1 MRRPLLLAVRMCS
14 SMRMSLW
21 TATFARPRGVP
32 LALAALCCAVA
43 LTVLPGSADAAIPTA
58 APALKKGTS
67 GVCIAQILQK
77 GKLVPLRQSVYRYRY
92 VRITKGRNR
101 GKFRRT
107 IILTKAVV
115 KTACITQ
122 CVQLRKKGK
131 ALTPVF
137 RTRRVWVSEPSRGR
151 LVKVKRLRRVWLL
164 GPCSSLPTI
173 AALGTPVTVSVL
185 DRSSLTFD
193 FSAFKR
199 DAPLTGQLRGYVP
212 GKIVEDADNQVILT
226 SGRFDLGRTTMFTD
240 TVCGGQPSDSIRTA
254 DPARLK
260 LDETR
265 QSTLTLGQNGT
276 VSALT
281 YMVLDLPLELR
292 NGDDGCTKP
301 YVSTGYST
309 ANETIRLNGSVG
321 AQGLGVVPLKMS
333 PAEIDLFGCLSPG
346 ATTQPCNGFEVPLPA
361 TVSMSL
367 QVAVVAGP

>member
-1 MRRPLLLAVRMCS
+1 MLFRS
-14 SMRMSLW
+14 
-21 TATFARPRGVP
+21 
-32 LALAALCCAVA
+32 
-43 LTVLPGSADAAIPTA
+43 I
-58 APALKKGTS
+58 
-67 GVCIAQILQK
+67 
-77 GKLVPLRQSVYRYRY
+77 RY

-107 IILTKAVV
+107 IISTRAVV

-131 ALTPVF
+131 SLTPVF
-137 RTRRVWVSEPSRGR
+137 RTRRVWVREPSRGR

-164 GPCSSLPTI
+164 GPCSSLPSI

-199 DAPLTGQLRGYVP
+199 DAPLTGRLRGYVP

-226 SGRFDLGRTTMFTD
+226 SGGFDLGRTTMFTD

-276 VSALT
+276 VNALT

-292 NGDDGCTKP
+292 NGDDGCSKP

-309 ANETIRLNGSVG
+309 AKETIRLSGSVG

-333 PAEIDLFGCLSPG
+333 AAEIDLFGCLSPG
-346 ATTQPCNGFEVPLPA
+346 STTQPCNGFEVPLPA

>member
-43 LTVLPGSADAAIPTA
+43 LTVPPGSADAAIPTA

-92 VRITKGRNR
+92 VRIKKGRNR

-107 IILTKAVV
+107 IILSKAVV

-199 DAPLTGQLRGYVP
+199 DSPLTGQLRGYVP

-321 AQGLGVVPLKMS
+321 AQGLGVVPLRMS

>member
-1 MRRPLLLAVRMCS
+1 
-14 SMRMSLW
+14 MRMSLW
-21 TATFARPRGVP
+21 TATFARPRGVL
-32 LALAALCCAVA
+32 LALAALCCAAA
-43 LTVLPGSADAAIPTA
+43 LAVMPGPADAAVPTA
-58 APALKKGTS
+58 APALKKGAS

-92 VRITKGRNR
+92 VRIKKGRNR

-107 IILTKAVV
+107 IISTRAVV

-137 RTRRVWVSEPSRGR
+137 RTRRVWVREPSRGR

-164 GPCSSLPTI
+164 GPCSSLPSI

-199 DAPLTGQLRGYVP
+199 DSPLTGQLRGYVP

-276 VSALT
+276 VNALT

-301 YVSTGYST
+301 YVSTGYSSVK
-309 ANETIRLNGSVG
+309 ETIRLSGSVG

-333 PAEIDLFGCLSPG
+333 AAEIDLFGCLSPG
-346 ATTQPCNGFEVPLPA
+346 STTQPCNGFEVPLPA